1 MSYIKVSAMFL
12 KKIISAAALMLVVVN
27 MAYAQ
32 LDPEQQAAKERGIT
46 LFNQYKPA
54 YSDLL
59 IAAEAGDSEAQY
71 YLAEDIRLEHR
82 YVTKE
87 AAKWYIAAA
96 NQGDYYAMFR
106 LSDTDS
112 DLCKIMN
119 NCPKGSKSAA
129 DWTRLLWKTAEPLA
143 KAGDGEAMMIMY
155 NSTGEMEWLKK
166 SAEAGYARAQLSLA
180 NRYLE
185 GEGFFLPWNRSA
197 AVKKWLKASSEGG
210 NPKGMMQY
218 ADTLYN
224 DGHAKG
230 KDIEEVRHWMAEA
243 SKLGYVSAISS
254 YGAYLAHEPDAIGYP
269 LDRVKGYGLLSLLRV
284 LDGGGNIQVYLDDV
298 MPEIAAKMTP
308 EELEQAKVF
317 AEEWEKA
324 HPPVSFFPDKLG
336 F

>member
-1 MSYIKVSAMFL
+1 MSYIKVSVMFL
-12 KKIISAAALMLVVVN
+12 RKAISVVALMFAVVN
-27 MAYAQ
+27 MACAQ
-32 LDPEQQAAKERGIT
+32 LSPEQQAAKERGIT

-54 YSDLL
+54 YNDLL
-59 IAAEAGDSEAQY
+59 IAAEAGDSDAQY

-106 LSDTDS
+106 LSGADS
-112 DLCKIMN
+112 DLCSIMK
-119 NCPKGSKSAA
+119 NCPAGTKSAG
-129 DWTRLLWKTAEPLA
+129 DWLLQLRNTARPLA
-143 KAGDGEAMMIMY
+143 EQGDSEAMNIMY
-155 NSTGEMEWLKK
+155 NATADIEWLKQ
-166 SAEAGYARAQLSLA
+166 SAEAGYAPAQWLLA
-180 NRYLE
+180 NKYLE
-185 GEGFFLPWNRSA
+185 GNGFFLPWNRSA
-197 AVKKWLKASSEGG
+197 AVKKWLKASAEGG
-210 NPKGMMQY
+210 DPKGMMQY

-284 LDGGGNIQVYLDDV
+284 LDGGGNIQVYLDEV

-317 AEEWEKA
+317 AEQWKKT
-324 HPPVSFFPDKLG
+324 HPPVSFYPDKLG